1 MAKIIRNTNGEFA
14 HYHAGVIYDIGY
26 IDQTTNTRIPFY
38 VGETS
43 NFDQRLKDH
52 QRAGKN
58 ADATSTLVYQTI
70 KEFNEAGI
78 TWTMEAVTEFG
89 KEGPTDLEDEWIM
102 RHLYNGHKLT
112 NMKKGN
118 ANWMS
123 EREAAAKDMRLRKI
137 SSYRKYR
144 EVISKEEQ
152 EAKAAAKHAKWVAEE
167 EQRKELERIRIENER
182 ERDRLAKQRSLR
194 QLKELERQEQ
204 LKEQQRLNREKIL
217 QETAKVQAEKIR
229 QQEILK
235 ERMEKAEA
243 EKAAKWEADRPA
255 REARIKAE
263 NERLEEKQRLEA
275 YAEDL
280 RRQERNRLRDEQE
293 KERKHQENIFKE
305 LLYKQM
311 PCATEYYKNCDDA
324 DELYDLTTA
333 ENAVIRKMMEY
344 GHTPEQV
351 KHEIELERRMIWYS
365 GKVR

>member
-14 HYHAGVIYDIGY
+14 HYHSGVIYDIGY
-26 IDQTTNTRIPFY
+26 IDITTNTRIPFY

-43 NFDQRLKDH
+43 NFEQRLKDH

-58 ADATSTLVYQTI
+58 ANETSTLVYQTI

-78 TWTMEAVTEFG
+78 AWTMEPVAEFG
-89 KEGPTDLEDEWIM
+89 EEGPTDLEDEWIM

-118 ANWMS
+118 ANWMA
-123 EREAAAKDMRLRKI
+123 EREVAAADMRSRKI
-137 SSYRKYR
+137 NSYRKYR

-152 EAKAAAKHAKWVAEE
+152 EAKAAAKHAKWMAEE
-167 EQRKELERIRIENER
+167 EERKELERIRIENER
-182 ERDRLAKQRSLR
+182 ERERLAKQRSLQ
-194 QLKELERQEQ
+194 QLKEQQRLEQ

-217 QETAKVQAEKIR
+217 EESAKAQAEKIR

-243 EKAAKWEADRPA
+243 ERAAKWEADRPA

-263 NERLEEKQRLEA
+263 NERLEEKQRLEE
-275 YAEDL
+275 YAEEL
-280 RRQERNRLRDEQE
+280 RRQERDKREI
-293 KERKHQENIFKE
+293 ERRHQENIFKE

-311 PCATEYYKNCDDA
+311 PCATEYYKNCDDE

-333 ENAVIRKMMEY
+333 ENAVIRKMMY
-344 GHTPEQV
+344 CGNTPEQI
-351 KHEIELERRMIWYS
+351 KHEIELERKMIWYS
-365 GKVR
+365 GRTQ